1 MDPVLVGDHCRR
13 LVVADNRALES
24 ALFHKPRRH
33 SSGQSEAVQ
42 GQFEVGGRR
51 SLTFHIDA
59 EDDLVVVVGRINVLE
74 LRQSKMG
81 LELGTQLER

>member
-1 MDPVLVGDHCRR
+1 MDPVLAGEHCRR
-13 LVVADNRALES
+13 LVVADLQAIAS
-24 ALFHKPRRH
+24 ALVSEPRGRGP
-33 SSGQSEAVQ
+33 GQCEAVQ
-42 GQFEVGGRR
+42 GQLEVGGRR
-51 SLTFHIDA
+51 SMTFHVDA